1 MARTAFLLVTVFALG
16 LNLHGQGDWWFDPE
30 ERERDIT
37 GIDNRPLSERSFKE
51 RLTLGGTAAFQ
62 LGSVTLLGGAPQL
75 GYRIN
80 DNFLAGVGVT
90 YYFQR
95 IKSVTGNVDNSIYG
109 GNIFARHRLL
119 TRVFAHVESE
129 HINIEAF
136 GPFNPIAERQWVS
149 MFWVGGGYYQ
159 GLSDRL
165 GAGVTILYDVSE
177 NPLNPYDNP
186 TIRGGVALGF

>member
-37 GIDNRPLSERSFKE
+37 GIDNRPMSERSFKE
-51 RLTLGGTAAFQ
+51 RLTLGGTAALQ
-62 LGSVTLLGGAPQL
+62 LGTNTLIGGAPQL
-75 GYRIN
+75 GYRVN
-80 DNFLAGVGVT
+80 DNLLAGAGVT

-95 IKSVTGNVDNSIYG
+95 YKGISGNEDNSIYG
-109 GNIFARHRLL
+109 GNIFARHRLF
-119 TRVFAHVESE
+119 TRVFAHVELEQVRVPSPWL
-129 HINIEAF
+129 IE
-136 GPFNPIAERQWVS
+136 PAETQWTS

-159 GLSDRL
+159 GVSDRL
-165 GAGVTILYDVSE
+165 GAGVTILYDVTE

-186 TIRGGVALGF
+186 TIRGGLALGF

>member
-1 MARTAFLLVTVFALG
+1 MTRSLLLLATLLSTG
-16 LNLHGQGDWWFDPE
+16 LTTSAQSDWWFDSE

-37 GIDNRPLSERSFKE
+37 GVDKRSMSEKSFRE
-51 RLTLGGTAAFQ
+51 RLTLGGSAAFQ
-62 LGSVTLLGGAPQL
+62 LGTNTLIGGAPQL

-80 DNFLAGVGVT
+80 ENLLAGAGVT

-95 IKSVTGNVDNSIYG
+95 FKGISGNQDNRLYG
-109 GNIFARHRLL
+109 DNVFARHRLF
-119 TRVFAHVESE
+119 TRVFAHVEFE
-129 HINIEAF
+129 QVNIEAF

>member
-1 MARTAFLLVTVFALG
+1 MAHTAFLLVTVFALG

-119 TRVFAHVESE
+119 TRVFAHVELEQVKLPNGWLLDPTGSD
-129 HINIEAF
+129 
-136 GPFNPIAERQWVS
+136 WTS
-149 MFWVGGGYYQ
+149 MLWVGGGYYQ

-165 GAGVTILYDVSE
+165 GAGLTILCQ
-177 NPLNPYDNP
+177 
-186 TIRGGVALGF
+186 GGTCVGRERERRPPF

>member
-30 ERERDIT
+30 ERGQAIT

-51 RLTLGGTAAFQ
+51 RLTLGGTAALQ
-62 LGSVTLLGGAPQL
+62 LGTNTLIGGAPQL
-75 GYRIN
+75 GYRVN
-80 DNFLAGVGVT
+80 DNLLAGAGVT

-95 IKSVTGNVDNSIYG
+95 FKSVAGNVDNSIYG
-109 GNIFARHRLL
+109 GNIFARHRLF
-119 TRVFAHVESE
+119 TRVFAH
-129 HINIEAF
+129 IELEQVKLPN
-136 GPFNPIAERQWVS
+136 GWLIDPTGSDWTS
-149 MFWVGGGYYQ
+149 MLWIGGGYYQ

-165 GAGVTILYDVSE
+165 GAGLTILYDVTE

-186 TIRGGVALGF
+186 TIRGGLALGF